1 MKYEDVIKIWEKGRN
16 AELNYFFNKFIFNS
30 IRIGE
35 MESRINQDY
44 KIRKRTLNDI
54 LEQE

>member
-16 AELNYFFNKFIFNS
+16 TELNCFFNKFICNS

-44 KIRKRTLNDI
+44 KTRKRTLKDI